1 MRQNAHF
8 ETTTTCKTSKIVV
21 EGKEKHVLCNE
32 YRETQRTRLE
42 RITMHSAFIASSKA
56 IFLLIDS
63 HKKTLPPNTL
73 KIIISDKMIQNAQL
87 KTNTLLVQKKFEDN
101 C

>member
-8 ETTTTCKTSKIVV
+8 ETTTCKTSKLVV

-32 YRETQRTRLE
+32 HRDTQCTCLG
-42 RITMHSAFIASSKA
+42 RITMHSALIASSRA

-63 HKKTLPPNTL
+63 
-73 KIIISDKMIQNAQL
+73 
-87 KTNTLLVQKKFEDN
+87 
-101 C
+101 

>member
-1 MRQNAHF
+1 MVESSSQYNTIFVKMRQNAHF

-32 YRETQRTRLE
+32 HRETQRTRLE
-42 RITMHSAFIASSKA
+42 RITMHNALIASSKA

-63 HKKTLPPNTL
+63 
-73 KIIISDKMIQNAQL
+73 
-87 KTNTLLVQKKFEDN
+87 
-101 C
+101 